1 MSEKIKQIDVC
12 TVCTTPVEK
21 GISVCIYCE
30 ADQLRARVEALEKI
44 EGFLRGHAFDKEQQ
58 AWSAADKFLVIEE
71 RLMQANRG
79 NKQLRA
85 DKKRLEKRVRA
96 IIKERCQEYFRG
108 RLGEEVWN
116 VVENAID
123 AALAE
128 QEKNDD

>member
-1 MSEKIKQIDVC
+1 MRIIKKC
-12 TVCTTPVEK
+12 TECNRLYPMD
-21 GISVCIYCE
+21 GALCCWCE
-30 ADQLRARVEALEKI
+30 NKQLRARVEALEKI